1 MSKKVKILLLE
12 DSPEDAELLC
22 IELRRSNLDFSIEV
36 VDDKVNFVNA
46 ILNNPPDV
54 VLSDHSLPS
63 FNSVE
68 ALKIARENIQDIP
81 FILVTGTVSE
91 EFAVTCIKSG
101 ADDYILKGNLS
112 RLPSAIL
119 EAIKKRQTEK
129 ERDEAIEK
137 LNDKIAEL
145 NLFMYKA
152 THDLRGPLTSI
163 MGLTR
168 LALGEGENIVDYLK
182 MIDQSTVKLDAV
194 LLGLIRV
201 LEIRRNEVQLSE
213 IDFKHLIDLN
223 LAKLSISNSNFRK
236 MTFLIDESS
245 KRTIYSDKTVIDSI
259 LKNCIEN
266 SIQYHN
272 QAAAAPFVSVKLFE
286 KDKMDIIEIEDNGTG
301 IDDAM
306 QAKVFDMFYKGS
318 LSSVGSGL
326 GLYIVKCG
334 VESLG
339 GSITL
344 KSEKNKGTRIS
355 IALPSLH

>member
-1 MSKKVKILLLE
+1 MPKKVKILLLE

-22 IELRRSNLDFSIEV
+22 IELRRSNLVFSIDI
-36 VDDKVNFVNA
+36 VDDKADFVAA

-54 VLSDHSLPS
+54 ILSDHSLPS

-68 ALKIARENIQDIP
+68 ALKIARENIHNVP

-112 RLPSAIL
+112 RLPSAII

-168 LALGEGENIVDYLK
+168 LALGEGENTTDYLK
-182 MIDQSTVKLDAV
+182 MIDQSTAKLDAV

-201 LEIRRNEVQLSE
+201 LEIRKNEVELSH

-223 LAKLSISNSNFRK
+223 LAKLSLSNNYFK
-236 MTFLIDESS
+236 KITFLIDESN
-245 KRTIYSDKTVIDSI
+245 KKTIYSDKVIIDTI

-266 SIQYHN
+266 AIQYHN
-272 QAAAAPFVSVKLFE
+272 QAAAAPFVSIKLYE
-286 KDKMDIIEIEDNGTG
+286 KDKNDIIEIEDNGIG
-301 IDDAM
+301 IDEA
-306 QAKVFDMFYKGS
+306 QQSKVFDMFYKGT

-339 GSITL
+339 GTISL
-344 KSEKNKGTRIS
+344 ESLKNKGTRIKVT
-355 IALPSLH
+355 LPVL